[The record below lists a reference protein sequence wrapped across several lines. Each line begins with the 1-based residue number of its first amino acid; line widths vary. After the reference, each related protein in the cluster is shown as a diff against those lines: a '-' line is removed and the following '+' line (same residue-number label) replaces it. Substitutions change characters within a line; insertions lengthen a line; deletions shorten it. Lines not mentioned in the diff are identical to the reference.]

1 MPKRSVP
8 ENGSAWFPEA
18 LPALIRAR
26 KRAEEVARRTG
37 TKLIVA
43 KYGKPLAVRPP
54 ARSRR
59 KRS

>member
-1 MPKRSVP
+1 MTKRNVT
-8 ENGSAWFPEA
+8 ERGSAWFPEA

-43 KYGKPLAVRPP
+43 KDGKPVAVRPP
-54 ARSRR
+54 APARR
-59 KRS
+59 KRA